1 MIKAFILAAGYSKRL
16 RPISEHIPKPLMPI
30 AGEILL
36 EYIYKNL
43 RSLTKH
49 IGINLHYKAKE
60 IEEHIKNHHLS
71 LHIFYEKEILLT
83 GGALW
88 NARQFLKD
96 SHFIV
101 HNGDIY
107 WDGNIKEAVEWHI
120 ESKNS
125 ITLITHEHK
134 PQNKLIIDKE
144 GNLLRIDSSNNLS
157 PTEKRVAFCGVAIY
171 SPQILELLPEGPSSI
186 IDVWIKAIKE
196 GLKIKTFKA
205 NYNFWF
211 DIGTPNEYAR
221 AVFHNLKRN
230 FTSLFV
236 HSTVSGCE
244 LIEFS
249 GNVVIEKN
257 VKIKKPFKAKNIII
271 LPETEFNPESENISN
286 SIFGKN
292 YRIPIKIPIKESLT
306 LSGSDREYFRKNGRV
321 FCKWKKL
328 SEDFEKNI
336 FLGKFLKEKNFPVPE
351 IIKFDKN
358 NKIIIFEDLGDLTL
372 YSWLQ
377 CKRNDKEIEKI
388 YKIILEKI
396 GKLHWEISKESTN
409 LNLPEFDY
417 SYFRWE
423 SDYFLKE
430 CVEEVFKIKYQ
441 GLEDEL
447 HFIADTLSKT
457 QKVILH
463 RDLQSQNIMLKN
475 GEIYFIDY
483 QSARMGPAGYDIAS
497 LIWDPYVKL
506 NNELRKKLVNFYIKH
521 CNLQDISF
529 LKELSLCRIQRHM
542 QALGAY
548 GFLASKKGKKSF
560 LKFIPYG
567 LSLLIGDFEECY
579 IDLPR
584 IKNLVLKLKN
594 LIYNSSCR
602 DFFII

>member
-1 MIKAFILAAGYSKRL
+1 MIKGFILAAGYSTRL

-36 EYIYKNL
+36 EHICKNL
-43 RSLTKH
+43 RPITQH

-60 IEEHIKNHHLS
+60 IEDYIKNHS
-71 LHIFYEKEILLT
+71 LTLYTFYEKEILLT

-107 WDGNIKEAVEWHI
+107 WDGNIKEAVQWHI

-125 ITLITHEHK
+125 ITLITHDHK
-134 PQNKLIIDKE
+134 PQNNLIIDKE
-144 GNLLRIDSSNNLS
+144 GNLLRIDSSNNPS
-157 PTEKRVAFCGVAIY
+157 STEKSVAFCGVAIY

-186 IDVWIKAIKE
+186 IDIWLKAIKE
-196 GLKIKTFKA
+196 GLKVKTFKA
-205 NYNFWF
+205 NYSFWF

-221 AVFHNLKRN
+221 AVFHKLKRN
-230 FTSLFV
+230 FTSVFV

-244 LIEFS
+244 LIEFN
-249 GNVVIEKN
+249 GKVAIEKN
-257 VKIKKPFKAKNIII
+257 VKIKKFFKAKNIII

-286 SIFGKN
+286 SIFVKN
-292 YRIPIKIPIKESLT
+292 YRIPIKIPVKEPLT

-351 IIKFDKN
+351 IIKVDQD

-377 CKRNDKEIEKI
+377 CKRNDKDIEKI
-388 YKIILEKI
+388 YKKILEKI
-396 GKLHWEISKESTN
+396 GLLHWEISKESLI

-447 HFIADTLSKT
+447 NWIADTLSKT
-457 QKVILH
+457 QKVIVH

-475 GEIYFIDY
+475 GKIYFIDY
-483 QSARMGPAGYDIAS
+483 QSARMGPPGYDIAS
-497 LIWDPYVKL
+497 LIWDPYVEINNKL
-506 NNELRKKLVNFYIKH
+506 RNKLVNFYVKNY
-521 CNLQDISF
+521 NLQEISF

-548 GFLASKKGKKSF
+548 GFLALKKGKKSF

-567 LSLLIGDFEECY
+567 LSLLLMDLEECH

-594 LIYNSSCR
+594 LIYNGSCR
-602 DFFII
+602 DFFID

>member
-1 MIKAFILAAGYSKRL
+1 MIKGFILAAGYSTRL

-36 EYIYKNL
+36 EHIFKNL
-43 RSLTKH
+43 RPITQH

-60 IEEHIKNHHLS
+60 IEDYIKNYNLP
-71 LHIFYEKEILLT
+71 LHTFYEKEILLT

-88 NARQFLKD
+88 NAKQFLKN

-107 WDGNIKEAVEWHI
+107 WDGNIKEVVEWHI

-157 PTEKRVAFCGVAIY
+157 PTEKSAAFCGVAIY

-196 GLKIKTFKA
+196 GLKVKTFKA

-221 AVFHNLKRN
+221 AVFHKLKRN

-244 LIEFS
+244 LIEFN

-292 YRIPIKIPIKESLT
+292 YRIPIKIPVKES
-306 LSGSDREYFRKNGRV
+306 
-321 FCKWKKL
+321 
-328 SEDFEKNI
+328 
-336 FLGKFLKEKNFPVPE
+336 
-351 IIKFDKN
+351 
-358 NKIIIFEDLGDLTL
+358 
-372 YSWLQ
+372 
-377 CKRNDKEIEKI
+377 
-388 YKIILEKI
+388 
-396 GKLHWEISKESTN
+396 
-409 LNLPEFDY
+409 
-417 SYFRWE
+417 
-423 SDYFLKE
+423 
-430 CVEEVFKIKYQ
+430 
-441 GLEDEL
+441 
-447 HFIADTLSKT
+447 
-457 QKVILH
+457 
-463 RDLQSQNIMLKN
+463 
-475 GEIYFIDY
+475 
-483 QSARMGPAGYDIAS
+483 
-497 LIWDPYVKL
+497 
-506 NNELRKKLVNFYIKH
+506 
-521 CNLQDISF
+521 
-529 LKELSLCRIQRHM
+529 
-542 QALGAY
+542 
-548 GFLASKKGKKSF
+548 
-560 LKFIPYG
+560 
-567 LSLLIGDFEECY
+567 
-579 IDLPR
+579 
-584 IKNLVLKLKN
+584 
-594 LIYNSSCR
+594 
-602 DFFII
+602 